1 MTWLEAVMVVDG
13 RSCRRLSSHLPSL
26 ADATT
31 LGEFLAGGGS
41 GGSLVEAVVAG
52 LVARRPGHMRRNG
65 LFFLSSLLIW

>member
-1 MTWLEAVMVVDG
+1 MVVDG
-13 RSCRRLSSHLPSL
+13 RSCRRLSSHLPSV

-52 LVARRPGHMRRNG
+52 LVARRPGRMRRNG
-65 LFFLSSLLIW
+65 LFHSSLLIW